1 MTRRYL
7 EDLEAGRTF
16 GGDTYEVAAEE
27 MLDFSRKW
35 DPRDIHL
42 DEAAG
47 VAAGYGGIIAS
58 GAYTMSIFT
67 LLSLRA
73 RQGDGDHAILAG
85 LGAEMG
91 LSNPVR
97 AGDTLRFVGK
107 IADVRESKNRPD
119 AGVVKT
125 EASLVNQHGDTVYE
139 LKTATLVAKRPAG
152 AA

>member
-1 MTRRYL
+1 MARRYL

-16 GGDTYEVAAEE
+16 GGETYDVAADE
-27 MLDFSRKW
+27 MLEFSRKW

-42 DEAAG
+42 DAAAG
-47 VAAGYGGIIAS
+47 EAAGYGGIIAS

-67 LLSLRA
+67 LLSLRS
-73 RQGDGDHAILAG
+73 RQADGDHAILAG

-107 IADVRESKNRPD
+107 IAEVRESKNRPD
-119 AGVVKT
+119 AGVVRT
-125 EASLVNQHGDTVYE
+125 EASLVNQHGEIVYQ
-139 LKTATLVAKRPAG
+139 LTTATLVAKRPREDS
-152 AA
+152 